1 MVRLRGRRRII
12 SWCAIG
18 GWLVLA
24 LPALASLSQG
34 YPASAKLVP
43 GTLVELSGDGSGK
56 VAAVDQTTAARL
68 FGVVVAPSASSLSLS
83 ADSGQVQV
91 VTSGRADVFVTM
103 AGGAIKLGDSI
114 AVSQIS
120 GVGMKA
126 TASARVIGVAQA
138 DFTSQSP
145 RGLGEIPV
153 EIQVANYTPPT
164 SGGGAIVAVQ
174 NLANSLAGKPVASTR
189 LLAALV
195 ILLIGVVSST
205 VLLYAAVRNSIVAIG
220 RNPLARTAI
229 FKGLAQILSVII
241 AILAVS
247 GFAIFLVIK

>member
-1 MVRLRGRRRII
+1 VRLRALRRII
-12 SWCAIG
+12 QWSAVG
-18 GWLVLA
+18 GWLILS
-24 LPALASLSQG
+24 LPALAALSQG
-34 YPASAKLVP
+34 YSADTKLAP
-43 GTLVELSGDGSGK
+43 GTLVALAGDGSGK
-56 VAAVDQTTAARL
+56 VAAVDQTTAERL
-68 FGVVVAPSASSLSLS
+68 FGVVVAPSASSLSLT

-91 VTSGRADVFVTM
+91 VTSGRAEVFVTM
-103 AGGAIKLGDSI
+103 AGGAIKTGDMI

-126 TASARVIGVAQA
+126 AASGRVIGIAQA

-153 EIQVANYTPPT
+153 EVQVTNFTPPT
-164 SGGGAIVAVQ
+164 SGNGAVVAVQ
-174 NLANSLAGKPVASTR
+174 NLANSLAGRPVASTR

-229 FKGLAQILSVII
+229 FKGLVQILAVIL

-247 GFAIFLVIK
+247 GFAIYLVIR

>member
-1 MVRLRGRRRII
+1 MIRRVIG
-12 SWCAIG
+12 WGTIG

-24 LPALASLSQG
+24 LPALAALSQG
-34 YPASAKLVP
+34 YAVDTKLAP
-43 GTLVELSGDGSGK
+43 GTLVALAGDGSGK
-56 VAAVDQTTAARL
+56 VAAADQTTVERL

-91 VTSGRADVFVTM
+91 VTSGRAEVFVTM
-103 AGGAIKLGDSI
+103 AGGAIKTGDSV

-126 TASARVIGVAQA
+126 IASGRVIGVAQA
-138 DFTSQSP
+138 DFSSQSP

-153 EIQVANYTPPT
+153 EVQVTTYTPPT
-164 SGGGAIVAVQ
+164 TGGAVAAVQ
-174 NLANSLAGKPVASTR
+174 NLANSLAGRPVASSR

-195 ILLIGVVSST
+195 ILLIGVASST
-205 VLLYAAVRNSIVAIG
+205 VLLYAAVRNSIVAVG

-229 FKGLAQILSVII
+229 FKSLAQILAVIV

-247 GFAIFLVIK
+247 GLAIYLIIK

>member
-1 MVRLRGRRRII
+1 MV
-12 SWCAIG
+12 
-18 GWLVLA
+18 
-24 LPALASLSQG
+24 ALA
-34 YPASAKLVP
+34 
-43 GTLVELSGDGSGK
+43 GDGSGK
-56 VAAVDQTTAARL
+56 VISVDQTSEERV

-83 ADSGQVQV
+83 AASGQVQV
-91 VTSGRADVFVTM
+91 VTSGRAEVFVTM

-126 TASARVIGVAQA
+126 TTSGRVIGVAQA
-138 DFTSQSP
+138 DFTSPSP

-153 EIQVANYTPPT
+153 EIQVTNFTPPT
-164 SGGGAIVAVQ
+164 TGGGAIIAVQ
-174 NLANSLAGKPVASTR
+174 NLANSLAGRPVASTR

-195 ILLIGVVSST
+195 ILFIGVVSST

-229 FKGLAQILSVII
+229 FRGLAQILAVII
-241 AILAVS
+241 AILTVS
-247 GFAIFLVIK
+247 GLAIYLVIR